1 MNFIFLGPPGAGKG
15 TIAKYVS
22 REESIPQ
29 ISTGDLL
36 RASVKAETEIGQRA
50 KNYMD
55 EGKLVPDELVID
67 LLKTRIK
74 KGDCA
79 GGFILDGFPRT
90 IPQAK
95 ALIEA
100 EIFIDKV
107 LNFKASEKI
116 LIQRLSG
123 RRTCKN
129 CSAIFH
135 ITNIPPKKEGICDKC
150 GEDLFQRDDDQ
161 PEAIKKRLNVYKQQ
175 TFPLI
180 DFYEKEEI
188 LADID
193 TEKPISEIVEDALS
207 VIK

>member
-1 MNFIFLGPPGAGKG
+1 M
-15 TIAKYVS
+15 
-22 REESIPQ
+22 
-29 ISTGDLL
+29 
-36 RASVKAETEIGQRA
+36 
-50 KNYMD
+50 
-55 EGKLVPDELVID
+55 
-67 LLKTRIK
+67 
-74 KGDCA
+74 
-79 GGFILDGFPRT
+79 
-90 IPQAK
+90 
-95 ALIEA
+95 IEA